1 MNKVN
6 HNMSFNLKY
15 YLYHLFLLKW
25 CVNGACVD
33 DPRALLPTGKI

>member
-1 MNKVN
+1 MNKVK
-6 HNMSFNLKY
+6 HDISLY
-15 YLYHLFLLKW
+15 YLYDLFLLKW

>member
-1 MNKVN
+1 MNKVK
-6 HNMSFNLKY
+6 HDISLY